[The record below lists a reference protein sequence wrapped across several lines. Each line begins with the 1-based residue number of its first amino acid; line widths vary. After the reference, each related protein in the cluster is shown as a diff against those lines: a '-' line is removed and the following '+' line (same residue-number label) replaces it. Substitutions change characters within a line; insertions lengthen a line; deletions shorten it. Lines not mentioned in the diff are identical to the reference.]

1 MHQTTVAKL
10 HTSMSSRDIPR
21 FLSVNLTD
29 SRRLHL
35 LETFPK
41 FVPAP
46 VPEASRQQNKICVVS
61 IFYSCLGWCLCSEFS
76 RQAHPT
82 AESLTNDCK
91 SMIRVFG
98 FFYSHAPGIV
108 VTAWWESTH
117 VLIPIGFL
125 SWRWLESLLFITD
138 VCFFLFWVE
147 KKMILHL
154 TILVCIYDGSTT
166 ERQNPH
172 HLSFVPCY
180 AIGAHATAR
189 APETRYGIYC
199 EWKNT
204 QE

>member
-35 LETFPK
+35 LETFPR

-46 VPEASRQQNKICVVS
+46 VPEVSRQQNKIYVVS

-138 VCFFLFWVE
+138 VFFFFFFWVE

-154 TILVCIYDGSTT
+154 TILVCIWWQYNRET
-166 ERQNPH
+166 ESSSPLFCAMLCCRCTCN
-172 HLSFVPCY
+172 C
-180 AIGAHATAR
+180 TC
-189 APETRYGIYC
+189 T
-199 EWKNT
+199 WN
-204 QE
+204 

>member
-1 MHQTTVAKL
+1 MLCIKHQWQSFTHQWAAEIYP
-10 HTSMSSRDIPR
+10 DF
-21 FLSVNLTD
+21 FLWTWLTLGD
-29 SRRLHL
+29 YIF

-46 VPEASRQQNKICVVS
+46 VPEVSMQQNKICVVS
-61 IFYSCLGWCLCSEFS
+61 IFYSCLGWCLFSEFS
-76 RQAHPT
+76 RQTHPP

-91 SMIRVFG
+91 SMITVFG

-138 VCFFLFWVE
+138 VFFLFLFGVE

-154 TILVCIYDGSTT
+154 TILVCIWWQYNRET
-166 ERQNPH
+166 ESSLPLFCAMLCCRCTCN
-172 HLSFVPCY
+172 C
-180 AIGAHATAR
+180 TC
-189 APETRYGIYC
+189 T
-199 EWKNT
+199 WN
-204 QE
+204 

>member
-35 LETFPK
+35 LETFPR

-46 VPEASRQQNKICVVS
+46 VPEVSRQQNKICVVS

-138 VCFFLFWVE
+138 VFFFFFFWVE

-154 TILVCIYDGSTT
+154 TILVCIWWQYNRET
-166 ERQNPH
+166 ESSSPLFCAMLCCRCTCN
-172 HLSFVPCY
+172 C
-180 AIGAHATAR
+180 TC
-189 APETRYGIYC
+189 T
-199 EWKNT
+199 WN
-204 QE
+204 